1 MSERLIEASFDSGE
15 VVIGRHA
22 DVAIELPFAA
32 VSGRHARLSRDER
45 GFAVEDLGSTNGTWL
60 AGRRLLPHKSE
71 SLAVGETIGIAGVEI
86 VFEGERQEDLFDPA
100 LDSTATL
107 ARRLVHD
114 IFYACPPAEIPRV
127 VVLDGP
133 ERGRELVLAAHGRVF
148 LLGRGANCD
157 LALPDDDISRE
168 HAALERSVDGIVVR
182 DLASKNGVEV
192 GGERISGQCRLRDGE
207 IIRIGETELRV
218 SDPEDRYLRRM
229 EEAVGEVEAGVA
241 SQGPRSP
248 QRPSPMPWVA
258 AIIATTVLLL
268 VLGLVLALVFGAL
281 N

>member
-1 MSERLIEASFDSGE
+1 
-15 VVIGRHA
+15 
-22 DVAIELPFAA
+22 
-32 VSGRHARLSRDER
+32 
-45 GFAVEDLGSTNGTWL
+45 
-60 AGRRLLPHKSE
+60 
-71 SLAVGETIGIAGVEI
+71 
-86 VFEGERQEDLFDPA
+86 
-100 LDSTATL
+100 
-107 ARRLVHD
+107 
-114 IFYACPPAEIPRV
+114 
-127 VVLDGP
+127 
-133 ERGRELVLAAHGRVF
+133 
-148 LLGRGANCD
+148 
-157 LALPDDDISRE
+157 LPDDDISRE

-192 GGERISGQCRLRDGE
+192 GGERISGQRRLRDGE